1 MIEQRAHGQE
11 GLDAQAGGRR
21 IADMATC
28 HGIEHPRGNGQLQAI
43 LELDDQTIRG
53 LMP

>member
-1 MIEQRAHGQE
+1 MIEQSAHGQE
-11 GLDAQAGGRR
+11 GFDTQAGGRR